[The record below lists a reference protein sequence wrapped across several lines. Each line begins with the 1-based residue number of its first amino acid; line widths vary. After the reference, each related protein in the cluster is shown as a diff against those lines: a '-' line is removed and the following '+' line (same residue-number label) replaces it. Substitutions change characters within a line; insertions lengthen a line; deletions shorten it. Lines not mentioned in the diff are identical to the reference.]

1 MIAFYDFDPKFPDYR
16 TVPSWRGFGSSLPC
30 GRETAAQHQVEH
42 TSGFFF
48 TIRVILPSL
57 VCWLLLTKTPR
68 ERSLTVRWTHLIR
81 GVRYL
86 SGVKHTIV
94 IQRRKSKKQTNKF
107 QNTIRDGGST
117 ALYSVY
123 TIYIIQTALHCLNS
137 SMYAHIY
144 V

>member
-1 MIAFYDFDPKFPDYR
+1 MVERATKPTVLSDDGTEVMGSIGENRVTVMIGFIDFDPEFPGYR

-30 GRETAAQHQVEH
+30 GRETTAQHQVEH

-48 TIRVILPSL
+48 TNTFILPSL

-81 GVRYL
+81 GLRYL

-94 IQRRKSKKQTNKF
+94 IQRRTCKKTNK
-107 QNTIRDGGST
+107 QI
-117 ALYSVY
+117 
-123 TIYIIQTALHCLNS
+123 
-137 SMYAHIY
+137 
-144 V
+144 